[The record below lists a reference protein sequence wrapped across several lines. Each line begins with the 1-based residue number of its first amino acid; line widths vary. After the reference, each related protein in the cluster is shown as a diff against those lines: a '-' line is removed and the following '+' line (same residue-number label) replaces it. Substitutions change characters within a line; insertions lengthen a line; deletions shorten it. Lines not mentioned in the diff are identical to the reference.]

1 MQQYQRF
8 VDELAPRL
16 ETARALERQLDA
28 HLARRFNVF
37 DYLRRDELGLSRI
50 VADLLNPEG
59 KHGQGDIFLKRTT
72 ALRKASGVTGSMTG
86 DNSTRSQIG
95 SRTAARDATLR
106 GFGGFCGRRRSFV
119 NEGSE
124 D

>member
-1 MQQYQRF
+1 MIQCAMVRQLEPLLRTEMQQYQRF

-50 VADLLNPEG
+50 VADLL
-59 KHGQGDIFLKRTT
+59 
-72 ALRKASGVTGSMTG
+72 
-86 DNSTRSQIG
+86 
-95 SRTAARDATLR
+95 
-106 GFGGFCGRRRSFV
+106 
-119 NEGSE
+119 
-124 D
+124 